1 MDSLSKN
8 AQTSEVSKSADG
20 RIKIEGSTAAIRWL
34 FGLLDGSSP
43 KDLGIPT
50 DETIGTPPITPLME
64 AMSLAD
70 KYDIPCFKNL
80 MTDAILRL
88 TEYGSS
94 QALTAYSLAYNF
106 GDETLARLAV
116 SKLVDFTPPHRWRLS
131 TVEAI
136 GLKPWW
142 SLVSA
147 YNDLNDSEKD
157 GEWMEG
163 VSKKL
168 NIEPV
173 SPTSAK

>member
-1 MDSLSKN
+1 
-8 AQTSEVSKSADG
+8 
-20 RIKIEGSTAAIRWL
+20 
-34 FGLLDGSSP
+34 
-43 KDLGIPT
+43 
-50 DETIGTPPITPLME
+50 
-64 AMSLAD
+64 
-70 KYDIPCFKNL
+70 

-88 TEYGSS
+88 TEYGTS
-94 QALTAYSLAYNF
+94 QALTAYSLAHNF

-147 YNDLNDSEKD
+147 YNDLDDSEKAN
-157 GEWMEG
+157 EWMEG

>member
-106 GDETLARLAV
+106 GDETLARFYTTPSMAAEYRRSDRAQAV
-116 SKLVDFTPPHRWRLS
+116 VESSVCLQRLERLGKRRRVDGG
-131 TVEAI
+131 
-136 GLKPWW
+136 GL
-142 SLVSA
+142 
-147 YNDLNDSEKD
+147 E
-157 GEWMEG
+157 E
-163 VSKKL
+163 
-168 NIEPV
+168 
-173 SPTSAK
+173 T